1 MYRPFLSA
9 ISVSAILLG
18 GCGGSDPEPEQLA
31 GTAVTATSA
40 AAVQDAHAGHAIAG
54 ADSASAG
61 ATHDM
66 SGMEHGSSATATGD
80 HGDHAAAPV
89 ASAGTDHSGHA
100 SGSPQAPVTSAG
112 SHAGHG
118 GSSAHGGAHSAGHAV
133 APASSGQIATADHGG
148 HQPSSPR
155 PGQPSTDHAPHP
167 LHHAEAPPAPRSQAG
182 QAAAT
187 DQHSGHVLA
196 SPGRQMEGVDAGTDK
211 LLTLVAAL
219 VQDSVVQRHI
229 EQDSVLRE
237 LWRDPGVRRIVLPR
251 RD

>member
-9 ISVSAILLG
+9 VSLSAILLG
-18 GCGGSDPEPEQLA
+18 GCGGSDPEPEKRA
-31 GTAVTATSA
+31 DAAVTDTSA
-40 AAVQDAHAGHAIAG
+40 PAVQDAHAGHAMPG

-80 HGDHAAAPV
+80 HAHHAAAPV
-89 ASAGTDHSGHA
+89 TSAGTDHSGHA
-100 SGSPQAPVTSAG
+100 PGSAQAPLTAAA

-118 GSSAHGGAHSAGHAV
+118 GTPTHGTAHSAGHGV

-155 PGQPSTDHAPHP
+155 PGQRSTDDGSHP
-167 LHHAEAPPAPRSQAG
+167 LHHAEAPPAPRSHTG

-196 SPGRQMEGVDAGTDK
+196 SPGRQMDGVDAGTDK

-229 EQDSVLRE
+229 EQDPVLRE